1 MREKIYDLVAKSV
14 LRLAFPKAEYEDTEI
29 EVTANGEIFKSK
41 KTIQIKDGWRVF
53 DERKSL

>member
-1 MREKIYDLVAKSV
+1 MREKVYDLVAKSV

-41 KTIQIKDGWRVF
+41 K
-53 DERKSL
+53 